1 MAETPKKA
9 PRFAFID
16 WTRGLAAFIMLQG
29 HSFHSFTRSDLR
41 GDGPYVF
48 SQFLGGEAPAL
59 FLFLTG
65 ITFAFL
71 MDSKER
77 AGLPAFDRM
86 KAALRRSGY
95 LFALAFLFRISL
107 YVMGF
112 PGSPAS
118 ELLRVDILNC
128 MGLAMLLFAPMA
140 VFTTL
145 DRVRLCTILGLILAG
160 LAPLV
165 SQLNSPQLPW
175 VIQAYFV
182 PSYNYFG
189 FFPWASFLAFGMAAG
204 SIIRLVKK
212 DELGKVMQWMMLI
225 GLGLIAGGQ
234 YFAKLPYTLYAKSEY
249 WLDSPLLTI
258 VKLGVALVIMAFA
271 WVWAN
276 CAIAHR
282 WSFFC
287 QLGTTSL
294 LVYWVHI
301 ELVYGRWFSFW
312 KESLSNMQVALFS
325 VVLIVVMTLLSI
337 ARTRGKLRGGFFRTN
352 PLPAARG
359 ASGD

>member
-9 PRFAFID
+9 PRLAFID
-16 WTRGLAAFIMLQG
+16 WARGLAAFIMLQG

-41 GDGPYVF
+41 GDGPYVL

-71 MDSKER
+71 MDSREKQ
-77 AGLPAFDRM
+77 GLAAFDRV

-95 LFALAFLFRISL
+95 LFMLAFAFRVSLF
-107 YVMGF
+107 VMGF

-128 MGLAMLLFAPMA
+128 MGLTTLLLAPMA

-145 DRVRLCTILGLILAG
+145 DRIRLCTILGVIIAALS
-160 LAPLV
+160 PLV

-182 PSYNYFG
+182 PSYNYFS
-189 FFPWASFLAFGMAAG
+189 FFPWGSFLAFGMAAG
-204 SIIRLVKK
+204 SVFRLVKK
-212 DELGKVMQWMMLI
+212 EQLGQVAQWMMLI
-225 GLGLIAGGQ
+225 GLGLIIGAH
-234 YFAKLPYTLYAKSEY
+234 YFSSLPYTIYAKSEY
-249 WLDSPLLTI
+249 WLDSPALVI
-258 VKLGVALVIMAFA
+258 VKLGVVLAVLSFA

-276 CAIAHR
+276 GAIAHR
-282 WSFFC
+282 WSLFC

-301 ELVYGRWFSFW
+301 ELVYGRWFGIW
-312 KESLSNMQVALFS
+312 KESLTNVQVVMFS
-325 VVLIVVMTLLSI
+325 VVLIVLMTLLSVL
-337 ARTRGKLRGGFFRTN
+337 RTRGKFPGGLLRAR
-352 PLPAARG
+352 PLAASRS

>member
-9 PRFAFID
+9 PRLAFID

-29 HSFHSFTRSDLR
+29 HSFHSFTRNDLR
-41 GDGPYVF
+41 SDGPYVL

-71 MDSKER
+71 MHSREKQ
-77 AGLPAFDRM
+77 GLPAWERV

-95 LFALAFLFRISL
+95 LFLLAFAFRVSLF
-107 YVMGF
+107 VMGF

-128 MGLAMLLFAPMA
+128 MGLTMLLLAPMA
-140 VFTTL
+140 VFSTL
-145 DRVRLCTILGLILAG
+145 DRVRLCTILGVIIAALS
-160 LAPLV
+160 PLV
-165 SQLNSPQLPW
+165 SQLNSAQLPW

-189 FFPWASFLAFGMAAG
+189 FFPWGSFLAFGMAAG
-204 SIIRLVKK
+204 SVFRLVKK
-212 DELGKVMQWMMLI
+212 EDLGKVAQWMMLI
-225 GLGLIAGGQ
+225 GIGLIVGSQ
-234 YFAKLPYTLYAKSEY
+234 YFSSLPYTIYTKSEY
-249 WLDSPLLTI
+249 WLDSPALVV
-258 VKLGVALVIMAFA
+258 VKLGVVLTILSFA
-271 WVWAN
+271 YVWAN
-276 CAIAHR
+276 GAIAHR
-282 WSFFC
+282 WSLFC

-301 ELVYGRWFSFW
+301 ELVYGRWFGIW
-312 KESLSNMQVALFS
+312 KESLTNVQVVMFS
-325 VVLIVVMTLLSI
+325 VILIALMTLLSVL
-337 ARTRGKLRGGFFRTN
+337 RTRGKFPGGLLRIR
-352 PLPAARG
+352 PLATSRS

>member
-9 PRFAFID
+9 PRLAFID
-16 WTRGLAAFIMLQG
+16 WARGLAAFIMLQG
-29 HSFHSFTRSDLR
+29 HSFHSFTRNDLR
-41 GDGPYVF
+41 SDGPYVL

-71 MDSKER
+71 MHSREKQ
-77 AGLPAFDRM
+77 GLAAFDRV

-95 LFALAFLFRISL
+95 LFMLAFLFRVSL
-107 YVMGF
+107 FVMGF

-128 MGLAMLLFAPMA
+128 MGLTTLLLAPMA
-140 VFTTL
+140 VFSTL
-145 DRVRLCTILGLILAG
+145 DRVRLCTVLGVIIAALS
-160 LAPLV
+160 PLV

-182 PSYNYFG
+182 PSYNYFS

-204 SIIRLVKK
+204 SVFRLVKK
-212 DELGKVMQWMMLI
+212 EDLGKVTQWMMLI
-225 GLGLIAGGQ
+225 GLGLIVGGQ
-234 YFAKLPYTLYAKSEY
+234 YFSSLPYTVYAKSEY
-249 WLDSPLLTI
+249 WLDSPALVV
-258 VKLGVALVIMAFA
+258 VKLGVVLAILSFA

-276 CAIAHR
+276 QAIAHR
-282 WSFFC
+282 WSLFC

-301 ELVYGRWFSFW
+301 ELVYGRWFGIW
-312 KESLSNMQVALFS
+312 KESLTNVQVVLFS
-325 VVLIVVMTLLSI
+325 AVLIVLMTLLSV
-337 ARTRGKLRGGFFRTN
+337 ARTRGKFPGGFLRTSA
-352 PLPAARG
+352 LPSPRG